1 MRSEPLGLPE
11 PPWIVGHRGA
21 AGEAPENTLASFR
34 LALEQGTDMIEL
46 DLQLTADGAL
56 VACHDW
62 DLRRLLARAPAGDSA
77 EGGNIEGTVVE
88 TSTLS
93 ALRRSDLE
101 LPTLPEILA
110 ALPADTPLNLELK
123 RRRADRQAFAHAL
136 RLAVADRSRLLISS
150 FDWTLLAAVREL
162 EPERPLAPVG
172 RVRSPPLLAAAE
184 RLGAWSVH
192 CHRRMVAA
200 PLVAATH
207 DRGRPLLAFT
217 VNDPAE
223 ARRFF
228 DLGVD
233 GVFTDHPGRLRRE
246 LAER

>member
-21 AGEAPENTLASFR
+21 AGEAPENTIASFR
-34 LALEQGTDMIEL
+34 LAIEQCADIVEL

-56 VACHDW
+56 VACHDR
-62 DLRRLLARAPAGDSA
+62 DLRRLVPGGPGGDPADAGA
-77 EGGNIEGTVVE
+77 AKLVVE
-88 TSTLS
+88 ASELA
-93 ALRRSDLE
+93 ALRGSGLE
-101 LPTLPEILA
+101 LPTLPEVLA
-110 ALPADTPLNLELK
+110 VLPAAVPLNLELK
-123 RRRADRQAFAHAL
+123 RRRADRRAFARTL
-136 RLAVADRSRLLISS
+136 RRAVAGRSRLLISS
-150 FDWTLLAAVREL
+150 FDWPLLAEVREL
-162 EPERPLAPVG
+162 EPERPLAAIG

-200 PLVAATH
+200 PLVAAAH
-207 DRGRPLLAFT
+207 DRGRPLMAFT

-233 GVFTDHPGRLRRE
+233 GVFTDHPGRLRRQ
-246 LAER
+246 LERR